1 LGSIIGGTFLKIQPA
16 DFKALLLEKTGA
28 VHTEFPTRFERF
40 FINGGAHT
48 SLIIDQG
55 SATLWGY
62 LTPAQG
68 LSVSDFTTAFVN
80 GTAAWTDHLETGDG
94 GP

>member
-1 LGSIIGGTFLKIQPA
+1 MKPA
-16 DFKALLLEKTGA
+16 DFKSLLLEKTGA

-40 FINGGAHT
+40 FVNGGTHT
-48 SLIIDQG
+48 SLITNESG
-55 SATLWGY
+55 TTLFGY

-80 GTAAWTDHLETGDG
+80 GTPAWQDHLETGDG